1 MSRPNIWAGSIV
13 EEFGYQNHQ
22 GFRGEIR
29 SAILRG
35 RRACAPVSRS
45 PTTIFLCPG
54 SASMPILQFHAPGS
68 RQHLFYH
75 KMREMRRAS
84 VKSPRAEFASNRSS
98 SPALSADRFRKPEKF
113 GRNRGPRRRSD
124 IQTFGLHDEHK
135 DRADSLNA
143 G

>member
-1 MSRPNIWAGSIV
+1 MSRPNIQAGSMV

-35 RRACAPVSRS
+35 RACARASRS

-54 SASMPILQFHAPGS
+54 PASIPILQFHAPGS

-75 KMREMRRAS
+75 EMREVRRAG
-84 VKSPRAEFASNRSS
+84 VTSPRAEFASNRSS
-98 SPALSADRFRKPEKF
+98 SPALSADRFRKREKF
-113 GRNRGPRRRSD
+113 GGNTGPRHRSD
-124 IQTFGLHDEHK
+124 IQTSGLHYEHQ